1 MKEAAASPVRM
12 TPEWVTVA
20 VAADMLGVSP
30 QNIIAMAVAK
40 KVRRKRRLVNHLAVK
55 PCWMYS
61 REDLTRV
68 LETRGGKPASWH
80 TDSSGKYVTANDA
93 ARLLMCSVSAIYS
106 FAKSGLVHTK
116 EKVSFTWPRKHT
128 AKGFSFADVMAM
140 RAHQH
145 TLSNATSFE
154 EETVLEQT
162 VILQQRERYPR
173 VTDPDQQ
180 EAIRRHIQA
189 LQESIA

>member
-1 MKEAAASPVRM
+1 M
-12 TPEWVTVA
+12 TPQWVTVA
-20 VAADMLGVSP
+20 VAAVFLGVSP

-40 KVRRKRRLVNHLAVK
+40 KIKRERRLVNHLAVK
-55 PCWMYS
+55 PSWMYS
-61 REDLTRV
+61 MNDLVRV
-68 LETRGGKPASWH
+68 LESRGGKPASWH
-80 TDSSGKYVTANDA
+80 TDASGKYITANDA
-93 ARLLMCSVSAIYS
+93 ARLLLCSVSAIY
-106 FAKSGLVHTK
+106 AYANNGRLATK
-116 EKVSFTWPRKHT
+116 DRVAFTWPRKYT

-162 VILQQRERYPR
+162 VILQQRDKYPA
-173 VTDPDQQ
+173 VTDPAQQ

-189 LQESIA
+189 LQEMIA